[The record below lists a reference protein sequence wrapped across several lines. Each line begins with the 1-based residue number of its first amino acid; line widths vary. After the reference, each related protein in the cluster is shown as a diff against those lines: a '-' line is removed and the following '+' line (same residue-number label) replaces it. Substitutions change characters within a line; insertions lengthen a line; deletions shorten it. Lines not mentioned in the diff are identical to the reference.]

1 LFIHANWQIHS
12 LSFHNKQLLHAP
24 PGGEEMV
31 ENKNMKNIEKVS
43 IQYSPDT
50 ALRNILI

>member
-12 LSFHNKQLLHAP
+12 LSFHDKQQSLPAP

-43 IQYSPDT
+43 IQ
-50 ALRNILI
+50 